1 MCTARQIK
9 NTAVAPA
16 MPMQDVK
23 EEKTMD
29 DALFRRILLYR
40 TTMAAV
46 KNMLTKGLISAE
58 EYAIIDTKIAEK
70 YALNSSTIY
79 R

>member
-1 MCTARQIK
+1 MLTEKQTK
-9 NTAVAPA
+9 NTAPVLVMRTQGA
-16 MPMQDVK
+16 K
-23 EEKTMD
+23 EVRTMD
-29 DALFRRILLYR
+29 EALFRRILLYR

-46 KNMLTKGLISAE
+46 KNMLEKGIITAE
-58 EYAIIDTKIAEK
+58 EYAIIDTKIAER

>member
-1 MCTARQIK
+1 
-9 NTAVAPA
+9 
-16 MPMQDVK
+16 
-23 EEKTMD
+23 MD
-29 DALFRRILLYR
+29 EVFFQKLLLYR

-46 KNMLTKGLISAE
+46 KNMLEKGLISAE

-70 YALNSSTIY
+70 YGLNSSTIY

>member
-1 MCTARQIK
+1 MQMP
-9 NTAVAPA
+9 VA
-16 MPMQDVK
+16 K
-23 EEKTMD
+23 EVMTMD
-29 DALFRRILLYR
+29 EVFFQKLLLYR

-46 KNMLTKGLISAE
+46 KNMLEKGLISAE

-70 YALNSSTIY
+70 YGLNSSTIY